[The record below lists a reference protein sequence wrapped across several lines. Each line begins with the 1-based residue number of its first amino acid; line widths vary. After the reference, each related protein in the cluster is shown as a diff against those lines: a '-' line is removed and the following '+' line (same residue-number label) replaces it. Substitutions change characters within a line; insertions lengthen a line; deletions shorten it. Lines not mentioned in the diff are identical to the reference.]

1 MMCAAL
7 KNVVPSTAVIT
18 LKRPIA
24 QWSYSESSAEISGRV
39 LKLFEFVLP
48 GYFFVFYARPY
59 TQCVPAFLFSICMLY
74 LENDNVSQCD
84 LSI

>member
-39 LKLFEFVLP
+39 LRLFEFVLP
-48 GYFFVFYARPY
+48 GL
-59 TQCVPAFLFSICMLY
+59 FLCL
-74 LENDNVSQCD
+74 LC
-84 LSI
+84 